1 MEIIDLL
8 NKKADKSLKD
18 NFRFVY
24 DNRVFIFNKK
34 TDKILDVKRSG
45 CIGEYYKIE
54 NILLDKIEFIREAEG
69 EE

>member
-1 MEIIDLL
+1 MRIIDVL
-8 NKKADKSLKD
+8 NKKADRSLKD

-24 DNRVFIFNKK
+24 DNRVFIFNKE
-34 TDKILDVKRSG
+34 TDKILDTTRIG

-54 NILLDKIEFIREAEG
+54 NILLDKIEFIRETEG

>member
-1 MEIIDLL
+1 MRIIDVL
-8 NKKADKSLKD
+8 NKKADRSLKD

-34 TDKILDVKRSG
+34 TDKILDATRIG

-54 NILLDKIEFIREAEG
+54 NILLDKIEFIRETEG

>member
-1 MEIIDLL
+1 MKIIDLL
-8 NKKADKSLKD
+8 NKKSDKSLKD

-34 TDKILDVKRSG
+34 TDKILDAKRSG

>member
-1 MEIIDLL
+1 MKIIDLL

-34 TDKILDVKRSG
+34 ADKILDVKRSE

-54 NILLDKIEFIREAEG
+54 NILLDKIEFIKEAEG

>member
-1 MEIIDLL
+1 MKIIDVL

-34 TDKILDVKRSG
+34 RDRILDAKRGG

-54 NILLDKIEFIREAEG
+54 NILLGKIEFIRET
-69 EE
+69 EEEE